1 MLSKRPELDVKKPN
15 TYLVLNSYLS
25 VFLKQLGKVLFIMW
39 SLIVT
44 AVSSQTLKAIIK
56 KLGDF
61 KDIVFL
67 NSINY
72 DGNFDL

>member
-1 MLSKRPELDVKKPN
+1 
-15 TYLVLNSYLS
+15 
-25 VFLKQLGKVLFIMW
+25 MW